1 MIKISNDSLTYEL
14 SRIKDDIKLAIMTLE
29 KKNSSKCKLELK
41 GIVSTVELLERLLDT
56 SIEEESDMQIVELED
71 IE

>member
-41 GIVSTVELLERLLDT
+41 SIVSTVELLERLLDT
-56 SIEEESDMQIVELED
+56 SIEEESDVQILELEE